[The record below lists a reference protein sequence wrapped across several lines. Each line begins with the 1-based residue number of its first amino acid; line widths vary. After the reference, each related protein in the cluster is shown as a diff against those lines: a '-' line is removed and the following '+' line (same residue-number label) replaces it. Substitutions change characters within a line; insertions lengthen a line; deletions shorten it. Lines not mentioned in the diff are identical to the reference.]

1 MPDPLKSLADTAIQ
15 LNRGVAKAVSDV
27 NVNLARASETAIQ
40 GIASLTPAAPS
51 ISSGQGDLSIPLSP
65 LTVIPEVFG
74 VASDTLTEILGGKK
88 DQKKKKQQ
96 KKRGRKIGPIFIPLS
111 EEEISQADPE
121 EEVSAGNLSESDIA
135 SADDVDTS
143 GDVRIH

>member
-51 ISSGQGDLSIPLSP
+51 ISSGQGHLSIPLSP